1 LILREALIG
10 ARERLRASGCD
21 EPEIEAEVLLRYA
34 LDLDRATFLRLL
46 NEPLSAAEAQAYERV
61 LYRRFMGEPSAYI
74 RGTREFR
81 GLDFKVTP
89 AVLIPRP
96 ETEMLV
102 ETVIEWAAAARS
114 GALDM
119 RSSGLK
125 IADIGTGSGAIA
137 VSVAKA
143 LPDADLYATDLSA
156 EALEVARTN
165 ARRHGVMQRI
175 SFHRGDLLEPLETAV
190 DVIAANLPY
199 VTESDWRALP
209 REIRDHEPR
218 LALAAGDDGLDL
230 VRALLAQAPRYLAMN
245 GAVFL
250 EFGIGQNYAIQAA
263 ARQWFPAAAIE
274 TRKDFGGIPRLLI
287 VDCARP
293 AAR

>member
-34 LDLDRATFLRLL
+34 LDLDRATLLRLL
-46 NEPLSAAEAQAYERV
+46 NEPISAAEAQAYERV

-102 ETVIEWAAAARS
+102 EMVIEWAAAARP
-114 GALDM
+114 GPLDM

-137 VSVAKA
+137 VSIAKA

-165 ARRHGVMQRI
+165 ARRHGVM
-175 SFHRGDLLEPLETAV
+175 
-190 DVIAANLPY
+190 
-199 VTESDWRALP
+199 ESDWRALP

-293 AAR
+293 AAG